1 MRQTKRDFSGIAAA
15 IASPRENDHP
25 LEGPHPT
32 D

>member
-1 MRQTKRDFSGIAAA
+1 MRLTKRDFSGIPAT
-15 IASPRENDHP
+15 ITLPRENDHP